1 MSHTIL
7 VVEDEQVQ
15 LEALAGFL
23 RKQGYD
29 VLQSARPVDGLALA
43 RERAVDIVLTDF
55 KMPAM
60 SGVELLEALKKMN
73 PAIDV
78 IIMTAYGSVESA
90 TEAMKLGA
98 VDYITKPIDLR
109 QLQLMIRNTLERKL
123 LVSENRQLRRQLSE
137 RFSFEGIVSQSTAM
151 SQVLNIAGRVASSN
165 APVLITGETG
175 TGKELV
181 AKAVHFAGSRREKP
195 FVAVNCAALSE
206 NLLESELFG
215 HEKGAFTG
223 ADRQRKGRFE
233 TAEGGTL
240 FLDEVGEIPL
250 ALQVKLLRVLQEKT
264 YERVGSSHPL
274 PTNVRI
280 VAATNRDLEAMVRE
294 GKFREDLFYRLNVV
308 AIRIPPLRE
317 RREDIPPLIDAFI
330 ERFASE
336 NSKKITGISREAMD
350 LLMKHSYPG
359 NVRELENIMQQSIV
373 LCRGEMLVSEDL
385 PLRVHEPFSEKIS
398 LMEMEG
404 TFTEK
409 VEAFEKSLILAALQS
424 AGNVQTRASEQLGIG
439 ERHLRYKLKK
449 YGLK

>member
-15 LEALAGFL
+15 LEAISGFL
-23 RKQGYD
+23 SKQGYE
-29 VLQSARPVDGLALA
+29 VLQSARPVDALAIA

-55 KMPAM
+55 KMPGM

-73 PAIDV
+73 PGIEV

-151 SQVLNIAGRVASSN
+151 SQVLNIAGRVASSS

-233 TAEGGTL
+233 MAEGGTL
-240 FLDEVGEIPL
+240 FIDEVGEIPL
-250 ALQVKLLRVLQEKT
+250 ALQVKLLRVLQERY
-264 YERVGSSHPL
+264 YERVGSSHSL

-280 VAATNRDLEAMVRE
+280 VAATNRNLEAMVRE

-308 AIRIPPLRE
+308 AIRLPPLRE
-317 RREDIPPLIDAFI
+317 RREDIPPLVDAFI
-330 ERFASE
+330 KRFASE
-336 NSKKITGISREAMD
+336 NSKKISGISREAMD

-373 LCRGEMLVSEDL
+373 LCRGEMLFSEDL

-398 LMEMEG
+398 VLEMDG

-409 VEAFEKSLILAALQS
+409 VEAFEKSLILSALQS
-424 AGNVQTRASEQLGIG
+424 AGNVQTRASERLGIG

>member
-7 VVEDEQVQ
+7 VVEDEKVQ
-15 LEALAGFL
+15 LESISGFL
-23 RKQGYD
+23 GKQGYE
-29 VLQSARPVDGLALA
+29 VLQSARPVDALA
-43 RERAVDIVLTDF
+43 VARDQAVDIVLTDL

-60 SGVELLEALKKMN
+60 SGMELLEALKKMN
-73 PAIDV
+73 PGIEV

-181 AKAVHFAGSRREKP
+181 AKAVHFAGSRRTKP
-195 FVAVNCAALSE
+195 FVAVNCAALPE

-233 TAEGGTL
+233 MAEGGTL
-240 FLDEVGEIPL
+240 FIDEVGEIPL
-250 ALQVKLLRVLQEKT
+250 SLQVKLLRVLQEKSF
-264 YERVGSSHPL
+264 ERVGSSHL
-274 PTNVRI
+274 IQANVRI
-280 VAATNRDLEAMVRE
+280 VAATNRDLESMVRE
-294 GKFREDLFYRLNVV
+294 GRFREDLFYRLNVV
-308 AIRIPPLRE
+308 AIRLPPLRE
-317 RREDIPPLIDAFI
+317 RREDIPLLIDTFI
-330 ERFASE
+330 KCFASE
-336 NSKKITGISREAMD
+336 NSKIITGISREAMD

-373 LCRGEMLVSEDL
+373 LCRGEMIVSEDL
-385 PLRVHEPFSEKIS
+385 PLRVHEPFSEKVS
-398 LMEMEG
+398 FLEMEG

-409 VEAFEKSLILAALQS
+409 VEAFEKSLILAALKE
-424 AGNVQTRASEQLGIG
+424 AGNVQTRASERLGIG

>member
-7 VVEDEQVQ
+7 VVEDELVQ
-15 LEALAGFL
+15 LKAVSGFL
-23 RKQGYD
+23 SKQGYE
-29 VLQSARPVDGLALA
+29 VLQSALPVEALALA
-43 RERAVDIVLTDF
+43 REHAVDLVLTDF

-73 PAIDV
+73 PAIEV

-123 LVSENRQLRRQLSE
+123 LVSENRQLRQQLSE

-250 ALQVKLLRVLQEKT
+250 ALQVKLLRVLQENT
-264 YERVGSSHPL
+264 CERVGSSHPL